1 LMLLSPSEN
10 ILRLATVSWAPSLFA
25 MLFARSN
32 DPGPATT
39 DGISVIDDS
48 DR

>member
-1 LMLLSPSEN
+1 
-10 ILRLATVSWAPSLFA
+10 

>member
-1 LMLLSPSEN
+1 MLLSPSEN

-25 MLFARSN
+25 ILLARSI
-32 DPGPATT
+32 DAGPATT
-39 DGISVIDDS
+39 DISVNVS